1 MGGHIHSIPQYDFN
15 QFNQIDSENMLT
27 EKLIQEI
34 LNNNVLYI
42 QINSFNKVSLKT
54 YKILNDSIFSVKPN
68 ICLRL
73 YGWSDKIDLKIL
85 DKMKNLQ
92 HLSIDHYEV
101 VNEQSISHLK
111 ELKSLSLETKNI
123 INYDFL
129 NDINENLEKLSIIAD
144 DTKQH
149 KVDISQITRFKKLK
163 SFCVL
168 GHNKNIEQAISQL
181 ENLEVLILSKIKTI
195 KNLDFVTSLKKL
207 EYLHLKS
214 IPLTNFDALE
224 SLPRLKFIEFYKVE
238 NLENLNFI
246 NKMDS
251 LEHIFLQ
258 TVNKITSFPKLNT
271 NCKLRKIELWYM
283 KNIRD
288 FSTLE
293 NLSTLKEF
301 ACREMTTNEPNDFLP
316 VLRNKN
322 IEKIEIWF
330 LKEGQR
336 KELQKLY
343 EAHDK
348 QLSRISYMYS

>member
-1 MGGHIHSIPQYDFN
+1 
-15 QFNQIDSENMLT
+15 ML
-27 EKLIQEI
+27 
-34 LNNNVLYI
+34 
-42 QINSFNKVSLKT
+42 
-54 YKILNDSIFSVKPN
+54 
-68 ICLRL
+68 
-73 YGWSDKIDLKIL
+73 
-85 DKMKNLQ
+85 
-92 HLSIDHYEV
+92 
-101 VNEQSISHLK
+101 
-111 ELKSLSLETKNI
+111 
-123 INYDFL
+123 
-129 NDINENLEKLSIIAD
+129 
-144 DTKQH
+144 
-149 KVDISQITRFKKLK
+149 
-163 SFCVL
+163 
-168 GHNKNIEQAISQL
+168 
-181 ENLEVLILSKIKTI
+181 
-195 KNLDFVTSLKKL
+195 
-207 EYLHLKS
+207 
-214 IPLTNFDALE
+214 
-224 SLPRLKFIEFYKVE
+224 
-238 NLENLNFI
+238 
-246 NKMDS
+246 